1 MPKYRFKVYSIPT
14 NMVGTYQYFMDN
26 SDFILD
32 GFYMTLRIVIFALFF
47 GFLLGV
53 FAALAKLSR
62 RKIIRYPTNFYV
74 EVFRGTPLL
83 LQIFVMA
90 FSYPTILREVFGIEP
105 ELGTWTNPE
114 IIWDVIIVLALN
126 TGAYQAE
133 IIRAG
138 IESIPVG
145 QMEAARS
152 IGLTHLEALRFIIL
166 PQAFRVVMPPLAN
179 EFINLVLNTSLVAT
193 VAVRDLTYV
202 YRILSAR
209 SFRTLELLFLIGTF
223 YFVLTFILS
232 RLFQY
237 IERKYHIPGL
247 GIDTV

>member
-1 MPKYRFKVYSIPT
+1 MGT
-14 NMVGTYQYFMDN
+14 NMVSTYQYFIDN
-26 SDFILD
+26 SDFIIE
-32 GFYMTLRIVIFALFF
+32 GFFMTLRICMFSLFF
-47 GFLLGV
+47 GFLLGLS
-53 FAALAKLSR
+53 AALAKLSR
-62 RKIIRYPTNFYV
+62 TKLIRYPTIVYV
-74 EVFRGTPLL
+74 EIFRGTPLL

-105 ELGTWTNPE
+105 ELGTWTNP
-114 IIWDVIIVLALN
+114 ITVWDVIIVLSLN

-152 IGLTHLEALRFIIL
+152 IGLTHIEALRYIIL

-209 SFRTLELLFLIGTF
+209 SFRTLEVLFVIGMF